1 MTRGVALNGGM
12 PGRSPFDACLL
23 DCITQFR
30 RHAFVR
36 ARPPPSFRRTIVCEK
51 KMGAELVSYHS
62 QNKLELRY
70 IRTKGFPGTDT
81 WN

>member
-51 KMGAELVSYHS
+51 WARS
-62 QNKLELRY
+62 
-70 IRTKGFPGTDT
+70 
-81 WN
+81 